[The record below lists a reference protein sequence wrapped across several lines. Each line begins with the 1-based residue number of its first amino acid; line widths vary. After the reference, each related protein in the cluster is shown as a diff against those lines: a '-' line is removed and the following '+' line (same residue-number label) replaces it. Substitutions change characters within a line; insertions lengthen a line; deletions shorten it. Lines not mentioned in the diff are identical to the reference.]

1 MCPCQSTSPSTCC
14 QPDGMVPIYN
24 RGEVKHAIP
33 VLVCSVSLS
42 AVETAFTRVLLF
54 LMHCITSITAIWHF
68 AVCIFRELCLEPL
81 TDNSCRDCLP
91 TYACDVLCE
100 TVSEKLEL
108 MVQSL
113 QLMYS
118 QIAML
123 DSVERTILAKCLSS
137 PRRSFYFVNLLC
149 LSQSSFHSC
158 PHAWCLP

>member
-1 MCPCQSTSPSTCC
+1 MCPCKSTSPSTCC

-24 RGEVKHAIP
+24 RGEVKHAIT
-33 VLVCSVSLS
+33 VLVCSVPLC

-54 LMHCITSITAIWHF
+54 LVHCITSITAIWHF
-68 AVCIFRELCLEPL
+68 AVGIFRELCLEPL
-81 TDNSCRDCLP
+81 TDDTCRDCLP
-91 TYACDVLCE
+91 TCACDVLRE

-113 QLMYS
+113 QLMYC

-123 DSVERTILAKCLSS
+123 DSVERTIWPSAFHLPEEVFL
-137 PRRSFYFVNLLC
+137 FVNLLC

-158 PHAWCLP
+158 LHARCLP